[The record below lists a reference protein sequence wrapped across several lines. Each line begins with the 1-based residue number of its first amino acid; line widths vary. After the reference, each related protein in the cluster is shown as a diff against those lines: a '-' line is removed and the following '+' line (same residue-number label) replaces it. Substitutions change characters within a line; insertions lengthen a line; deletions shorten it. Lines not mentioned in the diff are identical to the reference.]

1 MNEYE
6 EETQELQPLPKRKR
20 AASPKKGAKQRTTTM
35 TVLVSPE
42 ADALLSGASKAL
54 GWTKTKTLSVALEVA
69 IKPLA
74 DFDIEDPKVLAFLKA
89 GIGK

>member
-1 MNEYE
+1 
-6 EETQELQPLPKRKR
+6 
-20 AASPKKGAKQRTTTM
+20 M

-69 IKPLA
+69 IKPLTV
-74 DFDIEDPKVLAFLKA
+74 FDIEDPKVLAFLKA

>member
-20 AASPKKGAKQRTTTM
+20 AAAPKKGAKRPTTM

-69 IKPLA
+69 IQPLA

>member
-1 MNEYE
+1 
-6 EETQELQPLPKRKR
+6 
-20 AASPKKGAKQRTTTM
+20 M

>member
-1 MNEYE
+1 MNDEYNE
-6 EETQELQPLPKRKR
+6 GTELQPLPKKMKR
-20 AASPKKGAKQRTTTM
+20 AASPKKAKQRTTTM